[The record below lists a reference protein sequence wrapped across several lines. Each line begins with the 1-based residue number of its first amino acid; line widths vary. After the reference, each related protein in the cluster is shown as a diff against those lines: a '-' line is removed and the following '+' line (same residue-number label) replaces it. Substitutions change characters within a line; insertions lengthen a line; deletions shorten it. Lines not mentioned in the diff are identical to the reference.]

1 MADSTMTPV
10 AKDFGVIPSDAQGT
24 PEPLVIAFPQTELDD
39 LHTLLAASRIGPET
53 FESLQQDRKYGVSIQ
68 WLHVAK
74 TTWLEDFDW

>member
-10 AKDFGVIPSDAQGT
+10 AKDFGVIPSDAQST

-39 LHTLLAASRIGPET
+39 LHTLLVASRIGPET

-68 WLHVAK
+68 WLHAAK